1 MSTGSVRSPPSE
13 CRAAEARL
21 QISEA
26 KTDYQRQSVPF
37 CSGCRACVA
46 LGSFPPAQTLHLNHS
61 LSPMPFETAVV
72 QAQPAGYETSLL
84 ALGVPRGKLPPSLD
98 GVDQGSAGALNRLF
112 ASGDFTGKKDE
123 SAIIYPA
130 GPAPR
135 VLLLGLGKPEEIDR
149 TSIRRTA
156 AVAAKRARSLGVPR
170 AAFYLPPEARGK
182 VPPAEVGQSIAEGLA
197 QGAWQYN
204 EMKKPNE
211 DRKPALD
218 RFDILAHDGPAEL
231 IAGHK
236 LGEAIGAGQTFAR
249 GLQVLPGNVATPTY
263 IANVARDLAQRY
275 GFGVTILDKAAII
288 KEKMGALL
296 AVAQGSAE
304 EPRFIALEY
313 KGSEA
318 APVVLI
324 GKGVTFD
331 TGGISIKPAQNMED
345 MKYDMSGA
353 AAVLGTFEALGRL
366 KPRVHAVGLIPS
378 TENMPSGTAVKPGDV
393 VTSHLGKTI
402 EIINTDAEGR
412 LILCDAL
419 SYARRYQP
427 AAVIDIA
434 TLTGAIVV
442 ALGHS
447 AIGVMGSDEKLVK
460 EVRDAGEK
468 AGERVWPLPL
478 WEEYRELMKSDIA
491 DVKNSGGRP
500 AGSISAGWFLKE
512 FVDGFPWAHLDI
524 AGTAYTDREEPT
536 RVKGPTGMGVRLFTE
551 FLLARGDTKA

>member
-1 MSTGSVRSPPSE
+1 
-13 CRAAEARL
+13 
-21 QISEA
+21 
-26 KTDYQRQSVPF
+26 
-37 CSGCRACVA
+37 
-46 LGSFPPAQTLHLNHS
+46 
-61 LSPMPFETAVV
+61 MPFETALS
-72 QAQPAGYETSLL
+72 QAQVAGYETPLL
-84 ALGVPRGKLPPSLD
+84 AIALGRGKLPQSLD
-98 GVDQGSAGALNRLF
+98 ALDQGTGGALARVLS
-112 ASGDFTGKKDE
+112 SGDFAGKKDE
-123 SAIIYPA
+123 VAVVYPT
-130 GPAPR
+130 GPAAR
-135 VLLLGLGKPEEIDR
+135 VLLVGLGKADEIDR
-149 TSIRRTA
+149 ARIRRA
-156 AVAAKRARSLGVPR
+156 AAIAAKRARSIGVPR
-170 AAFYLPPEARGK
+170 AAFHLPAESRGK
-182 VPPAEVGQSIAEGLA
+182 VAAEEAAQAIAEGLA

-204 EMKKPNE
+204 EMKRRDEESKKPQLE
-211 DRKPALD
+211 RA
-218 RFDILAHDGPAEL
+218 DILLPDSSSATRNGQR
-231 IAGHK
+231 
-236 LGEAIGAGQTFAR
+236 LGAAIGAGQTFAR
-249 GLQVLPGNVATPTY
+249 GIQVLPGNICTPTY
-263 IANVARDLAQRY
+263 LANVARDLAQRHK
-275 GFGVTILDKAAII
+275 FEITVLDKAAII
-288 KEKMGALL
+288 REKMGALMS
-296 AVAQGSAE
+296 VAQGSAE

-313 KGSEA
+313 KGAEG
-318 APVVLI
+318 PPIVLI

-353 AAVLGTFEALGRL
+353 AAVLGTFEALGLL
-366 KPRVHAVGLIPS
+366 KPKVHVVGLIPS

-442 ALGHS
+442 ALGHT
-447 AIGVMGSDEKLVK
+447 AAGVMGSDERLVE
-460 EVRDAGEK
+460 EVRAAGEK

-478 WEEYRELMKSDIA
+478 WEDYRELMKSDIA

-500 AGSISAGWFLKE
+500 AGSISAGWFLRE

-551 FLLARGDTKA
+551 FVLARGDKKA